1 MQLVLAISVSSGS
14 VTAGELDAETAQIK
28 AAKQR
33 SLGCSPDES
42 VFEYL
47 SLRYWLVWLVNC
59 GLCIIECVICWNPR
73 FDPFEVI
80 SNVRLFGVCFF
91 SFGGCKVEE

>member
-14 VTAGELDAETAQIK
+14 VTAGEPDAETAQIK

-47 SLRYWLVWLVNC
+47 SLRYWVKC
-59 GLCIIECVICWNPR
+59 LCFVE
-73 FDPFEVI
+73 F
-80 SNVRLFGVCFF
+80 VCFF
-91 SFGGCKVEE
+91 MLRLVS